1 MISDVFLEII
11 PKKIFQTTQN
21 NKCLPV
27 NQVWVSQTSS
37 FFITLA
43 FSMLS
48 QSWKKRRI
56 HSSHNYWFP
65 VSLVDRHNHSLH
77 ENLRVFLK
85 TYVLIYF
92 LQMFAFNFPWKT
104 SKSFLMFLEG
114 WKKKNRKKWVRM
126 RTAARFLAFLKKL
139 IENFIFCNLNFFFSI
154 TLEKLSKSAVIQQP
168 KLLTF
173 GKFSRHT

>member
-1 MISDVFLEII
+1 MHLFQKENLKFSRLSEPAALNTSFSVLLLSSVFIYTKCNMISDVFLEII

-65 VSLVDRHNHSLH
+65 VSLVDRHYHSLH

-92 LQMFAFNFPWKT
+92 LQIFAFNFPWKT

-114 WKKKNRKKWVRM
+114 WKKK
-126 RTAARFLAFLKKL
+126 
-139 IENFIFCNLNFFFSI
+139 IERNE
-154 TLEKLSKSAVIQQP
+154 LECGQLHDS
-168 KLLTF
+168 LHF
-173 GKFSRHT
+173 